1 MSESED
7 EKNDSDDDSED
18 DYIEAN
24 KVCNNTVGSVQEKRF
39 YTSGTLRGI
48 RISRLTKPP
57 SLLYHD
63 CLGSLN

>member
-24 KVCNNTVGSVQEKRF
+24 KVCNNTVGSVQKNRF

-48 RISRLTKPP
+48 RI
-57 SLLYHD
+57 
-63 CLGSLN
+63 